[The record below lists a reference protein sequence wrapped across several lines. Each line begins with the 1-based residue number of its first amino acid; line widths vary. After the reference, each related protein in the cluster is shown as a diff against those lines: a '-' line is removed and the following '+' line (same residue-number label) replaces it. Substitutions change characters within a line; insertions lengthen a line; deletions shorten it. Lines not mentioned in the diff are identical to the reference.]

1 MAMTI
6 TPQNDTEFETSGR
19 RRKITK
25 FALAGVAVLGV
36 GAALTSAA
44 WSDSVFFA
52 TPSSAATFELEGY
65 NPTTLGWEQAD
76 TNAPGVAILL
86 PADAIDQVGPN
97 ISDSYT
103 VRVRNAGNIPIA
115 LATPTSVV
123 TGALFGGTLPAGVG
137 FSAYSEFVGGVLQTP
152 NGVLAPGE
160 EARVDVIVTGNSN
173 WTGSAYQGSTGTVMV
188 QIQGQS

>member
-1 MAMTI
+1 MAMTL

-52 TPSSAATFELEGY
+52 TPSKAATFELEGY
-65 NPTTLGWEQAD
+65 NPSTLGWEAAD
-76 TNAPGVAILL
+76 TNLPGVAILL
-86 PADAIDQVGPN
+86 PADAIDAIGPN
-97 ISDSYT
+97 IADSYT
-103 VRVRNAGNIPIA
+103 VRVRNAGNINITLAPPTSTQTG
-115 LATPTSVV
+115 LLFATPDPALV
-123 TGALFGGTLPAGVG
+123 TFG
-137 FSAYSEFVGGVLQTP
+137 SYSEFIGGFAQFP
-152 NGVLAPGE
+152 NGVLVPGE
-160 EARVDVIVTGNSN
+160 EATVEVFVTGGN
-173 WTGSAYQGSTGTVMV
+173 WTGTQKQGESGTVMV